1 MSTQK
6 LPTQRDDF
14 PGWYNEVVKRAELA
28 EHGPAKGSMI
38 IRPHGYAMWEHTQ
51 RELDDR
57 IKATGHENVYFPL
70 LIPMSLLE
78 READHVEGFAPQV
91 AVVTHGGGEQLEEPL
106 AIRPTSEALIWNT
119 YKRWVQSY
127 RDLPLLYNQW
137 CNVLRWEMRSRLF
150 LRTSEFLWQ
159 EGHTAHATGDEA
171 MAEALQMLEVYRQ
184 VAEDVL
190 AIPVFLGR
198 KSPGERFPG
207 AVETFCI
214 EGLMRDAKALQCGT
228 SHFLGQNFGKAYDV
242 TFLNADGD
250 QEHAWGTSWGF
261 STRMIGAT
269 IMAHGDDA
277 GLRLPPS
284 VAPVQVVIVPI
295 HRNDEER
302 ATVAAVA
309 ERLRADIAAAGIRVR
324 LDDRD
329 QHRPGYKF
337 AEWELKGVPLR
348 IELGP
353 RDVAA
358 DRAVIASRL
367 GGEKEEVGL
376 ADLVGGMADR
386 LASAQRQVFSEAV
399 AFRDANTHRAG
410 SFDELA
416 AGVEEQGGFWIGA
429 WCGDASCE
437 AEIAAKTKATIRF
450 LPIEAKDPG
459 AACIHCDKPG
469 IDVATWARAY

>member
-6 LPTQRDDF
+6 LPTQREDF

-159 EGHTAHATGDEA
+159 EGHTEHATGDEA

-399 AFRDANTHRAG
+399 AFRDANTHRVG

-450 LPIEAKDPG
+450 LPIEAKNPG
-459 AACIHCDKPG
+459 AACIHCGKPD